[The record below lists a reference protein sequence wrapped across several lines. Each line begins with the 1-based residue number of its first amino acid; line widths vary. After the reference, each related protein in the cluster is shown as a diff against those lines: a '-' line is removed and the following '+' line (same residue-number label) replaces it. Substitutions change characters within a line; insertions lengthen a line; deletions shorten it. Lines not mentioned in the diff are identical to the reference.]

1 MSTEQQGGP
10 SYDLDVSPDAMR
22 WTPEKPPPKPYV
34 SRRDG
39 RFAYSFEAIE
49 HVEHVNCSKGCLSGA
64 KPGSAEDKEFGPGGT
79 CPILASVACGMGD
92 VISELDDQGDRIV
105 CLARQPRPSVPEPPR
120 TPAVVQV
127 AGQIELFE
135 VAS

>member
-1 MSTEQQGGP
+1 MTGEQQGGP

-22 WTPEKPPPKPYV
+22 WTHEQPQPKPYV

-39 RFAYSFEAIE
+39 RFAYSFEAIDHIE
-49 HVEHVNCSKGCLSGA
+49 DVNCSKGCLSGA

-92 VISELDDQGDRIV
+92 VIPELDDQGDRIV
-105 CLARQPRPSVPEPPR
+105 CLARQPRTTVERPPR
-120 TPAVVQV
+120 PAVVAQV
-127 AGQIELFE
+127 AGQIDLFE